1 MSAVVEPYIYTEA
14 DRSDDMIEQAIW
26 RWNPWWA
33 EKKVPDELTGIRRDI
48 TETIIKTL
56 KTRYI
61 KDVIGVRRSGKTTV
75 LYQVADHLIKSGIHP
90 KNIML
95 LNFDDPA
102 INATPLDTILT
113 DIYKLN
119 PDISHLFLD
128 EIQQKKGWEQ
138 WVRMLYDTKRFD
150 CIFLSGSS
158 ASLLSYDIGRVLTGR
173 HITFKVMPLSFAEYL
188 RMRGFENIKPDYLIY
203 NREKLLH
210 YLTAYLEEG
219 GFPESTGLDEF
230 NHKKILTA
238 LYNDIIA
245 RDVASRFGASSDITG
260 RICQFMLTNTTG
272 EYSFNSIAK
281 NSSVT
286 VETAEKYIGY
296 LKESLL
302 IMDLP
307 LFSYK
312 LKSQFKQNKKTYA
325 IDTGLRNE
333 VSFRFSLDIGKLAEN
348 AVFLELNRRYDEIYY
363 WKDKGGFEVDFVVKN
378 GQNIQTLIQVCWNA
392 DNEKTRKREEN
403 SLIRACKE
411 FKLKSGMILTED
423 LCETVLREGHTIE
436 YYPLWRWLC
445 RI

>member
-1 MSAVVEPYIYTEA
+1 M
-14 DRSDDMIEQAIW
+14 
-26 RWNPWWA
+26 
-33 EKKVPDELTGIRRDI
+33 
-48 TETIIKTL
+48 
-56 KTRYI
+56 RY
-61 KDVIGVRRSGKTTV
+61 S
-75 LYQVADHLIKSGIHP
+75 
-90 KNIML
+90 
-95 LNFDDPA
+95 
-102 INATPLDTILT
+102 
-113 DIYKLN
+113 
-119 PDISHLFLD
+119 
-128 EIQQKKGWEQ
+128 
-138 WVRMLYDTKRFD
+138 KRFD

-173 HITFKVMPLSFAEYL
+173 HITFEVMPLSFTEYL
-188 RMRGFENIKPDYLIY
+188 RMRGFENIKPDYLIC

-210 YLTAYLEEG
+210 YLTAYLKEG

-245 RDVASRFGASSDITG
+245 RDVASGFGASYDITG

-281 NSSVT
+281 NSGVT

-296 LKESLL
+296 LKESLV

-307 LFSYK
+307 LFNMKMRRTFSATGRDAEASCTVSYK
-312 LKSQFKQNKKTYA
+312 LKRQFKKNKKTYA

-333 VSFRFSLDIGKLAEN
+333 VSFRFSFDIGKLAEN
-348 AVFLELNRRYDEIYY
+348 AVFLELHRHYDEIYY

-423 LCETVLREGHTIE
+423 LCETVLRDGVTME